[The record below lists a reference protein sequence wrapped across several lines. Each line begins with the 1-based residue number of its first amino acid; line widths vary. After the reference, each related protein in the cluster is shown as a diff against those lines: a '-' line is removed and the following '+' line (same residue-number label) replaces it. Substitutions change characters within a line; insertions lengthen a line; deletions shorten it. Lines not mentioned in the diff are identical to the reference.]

1 MAPKDTTPHGGEIM
15 QPPNRTIPQPK
26 PGEGGDEP
34 ARPNADADEAEEEPG
49 FEDRPSLPTHP
60 EPVAA
65 DMEDE
70 EADPVTDSGP
80 GIADGIKSLK
90 KQRG

>member
-1 MAPKDTTPHGGEIM
+1 M
-15 QPPNRTIPQPK
+15 
-26 PGEGGDEP
+26 
-34 ARPNADADEAEEEPG
+34 
-49 FEDRPSLPTHP
+49 
-60 EPVAA
+60 AA

-70 EADPVTDSGP
+70 EADPVIDSGP